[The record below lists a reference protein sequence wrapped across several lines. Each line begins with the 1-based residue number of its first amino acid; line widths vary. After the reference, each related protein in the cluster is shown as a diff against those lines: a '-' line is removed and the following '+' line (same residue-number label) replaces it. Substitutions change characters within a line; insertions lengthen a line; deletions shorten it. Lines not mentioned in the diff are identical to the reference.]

1 MQDSADGHH
10 MENQRRFHRVRPTGL
25 VSKTGTIFADLKS
38 APNPCSIVDL
48 SAGGACIEVHGS
60 DPIPNRFIL
69 NHGGVK
75 KTCRVVWQKFRRV
88 GVAF

>member
-1 MQDSADGHH
+1 

-38 APNPCSIVDL
+38 APNPCSIVDI